1 MYPYIPGTYITDS
14 DIDIAT
20 YDVNIPNIASAVSKG
35 SGTASRPQIEFNDYS
50 FPAYDY
56 SIPSEEEEMGEFR
69 KGINRSYEGLQASL
83 YGAAGLAG
91 DLLGIDAL
99 KDWGFEGYQRNME
112 EAAKY
117 AGKAESLSDINS
129 LSSFADWAAGTAGS
143 IVPDVISALIPA
155 GIAGTLGK
163 TVAANSIRKYA
174 ANAIKDRAEEII
186 KNSAKSEITKEL
198 QDEAI
203 SQATKEVTNR
213 IIGKIGAGAMAAQT
227 SIQESGSNWGQDA
240 YSHGVEGTSPKQDLL
255 FGTISGISE
264 AILGAESSLW
274 KAVTGKTVSDS
285 VERTF
290 RRELVK
296 GLPKAMAAEAGQE
309 AFQQILSN
317 VNANIQDAKGLI
329 TTEDI
334 QDIIDAAAAGALGG
348 GMFHMPTLYK
358 SRKNRVKLDQDTQ
371 NIQDIAERAQEVK
384 QNEDSEQVVEL
395 TEDMILGA
403 KSNDAMDQVF
413 RLQQA
418 HDTAWAEEEDK
429 VLNRKINGHTVQEW
443 LSIADTRAV
452 RTPEEQKSIDTAT
465 KIWKDFND
473 NRLRATYQL
482 NKEISSLTRKGAIR
496 TPYDEREDTTGIL
509 PRNEQEFI
517 NTTPGV
523 TGYQPENVQAYR
535 NLQENLSANAAYWQ
549 ERRQKLQDQITTD
562 RAKLDNPIRL
572 NPAERTKIEN
582 RIKKAETD
590 LNFINERESIERQQ
604 VMNSSSVFSS
614 EGRQRNSNYKSN
626 RENSYLNSRRYNRT
640 NREWIAL
647 GNSVNVL
654 PQFERNQVEAAKRG
668 LKALR
673 NELNS
678 YESGSIR
685 DPFAEQNELN
695 EAYAQTNIDPFS
707 PGIKNPLNDS
717 GKNDILIPKDE
728 QAFLN
733 AQEARTKEW
742 QEAHPVDTALE
753 KDRKYYSE
761 WDTYAKNERAKLED
775 TLNKRQ
781 KEILDEFA
789 MWQGTD
795 DRQLS
800 VDQRKRKDKVIAEW
814 ADFQKQKKKALE
826 DLDKKLAKGYKANDG
841 KLITA
846 MQKQADEAY
855 QREQIDKALGE
866 GAYSSIAD
874 SLSGI
879 VTYASKLQTVLDNRI
894 RTIDDAI
901 KSTQGRLDDAQRS
914 LNLTKVQYDR
924 YMKHIKDLQ
933 KERLNAIKAKRKIS
947 KLLGTINQ
955 KMKSFSTENMKD
967 VAMDMQEIIHTGD
980 SILDLERNSDIF
992 RRESWLSFDV
1002 ARDNFD
1008 RLKSELT
1015 RLNSRISNLDDSRF
1029 GTFKNLAKR
1038 FIGNTK
1044 AAFDSVNFERDYPV
1058 SDTPGD
1064 AVSARN
1070 RRLFLERKLYGKTY
1084 EDWLKLI
1091 PRMNELDEY
1100 ERNLVRRIKEQWDNL
1115 SGSVGNGQLT
1125 NPSQQAAQN
1134 QRMAVEDQQ
1143 NRSVIARSAA
1153 IAKSETSN
1161 QIANSIEQQLVDMQ
1175 NQNIKT
1181 STGQLNTKI
1190 PANVSVEPTTAQV
1203 PSTNSD
1209 IKAAATNEIAAS
1221 KEQEDHRVLAT
1232 SVLSQRDSANKD
1244 IVSQTIR
1251 NISNALESLPGL
1263 KDNVVVCLDGN
1274 DSVLPV
1280 EVQNALKNVS
1290 GSPKGV
1296 YWNGKVYLFAS
1307 NITDKADAVRTLVHE
1322 GVAHFGLRSI
1332 MNAQQL
1338 GKFLSLVFDSFSG
1351 TQTWKEF
1358 MERRPEY
1365 FNNTDRITQAEEFV
1379 AYVAEQMKV
1388 ARLLRPDT
1396 KSIFTRVISFLR
1408 GILSKLGFGDK
1419 LTIEDIRDVITISA
1433 KNLEYK
1439 RNMVEPALREIVVTD
1454 DFGIQSY
1461 SLPNDPIFGVKFPMA
1476 DSTKGYY
1483 KNLEGSRSGIPN
1495 TPYLLNYPKNSNT
1508 LNLNDSIN
1516 EQPQPVQARLGKLME
1531 RLGIKPEIQQTEN
1544 GITVSFFGKN
1554 LGSFNSIEEAQ
1565 AATKNKNLLSNING
1579 WDIYNHLAEQTGDKR
1594 ETSKILRQFGIRG
1607 AQYAN
1612 DGLNNYY
1619 LFEGNDFGSLP
1630 FKYDLSN
1637 LSEPKFLVDQTTK
1650 VDDITIDPETGTYTT
1665 KDTEDQKTYLNTLF
1679 SNTNSQTRLYRL
1691 LKQVKETG
1699 KSTDANGNLI
1709 EHSWTE
1715 KFIEATQD
1723 QYRRLKIVQDYLKN
1737 KYPRAVDFMTN
1748 IYQNLQTMTG
1758 EIKNKQLAA
1767 VNKYF
1772 YPAVDILKNID
1783 ADIHVY
1789 DKDGNIIHT
1798 FKKGDAKYDEAKMS
1812 ALDDFLMARHAA
1824 ERNAS
1829 VSARM
1834 RGRMYTDKD
1843 GRVRHYNAKTPEKG
1857 GNIFAASGLTDAF
1870 AAKQVERY
1878 SSIPGFQEI
1887 AAIVDRMNRSTLDM
1901 MLANKLIDQ
1910 DAYNKMAEYKY
1921 YVPLRG
1927 WEDMIDRYAPGTYAR
1942 RGPSLSTGSKRV
1954 DRQAKGRTSLPESP
1968 FLRSVQQMEDIIA
1981 VSHKNNLMKGLG
1993 ELVRRTSNEKDLW
2006 ELDRKNPDAVRI
2018 QVMPDGNLGFVTKP
2032 TELSGS
2038 GDPAVTYIDD
2048 NGNVQRIVIKDP
2060 WLAKAL
2066 RGENRPVTG
2075 TVVEFMRKYTGYL
2088 SRLYTSL
2095 NPAFFFVNPIRD
2107 LPTAILNLGSVIEE
2121 NQKRGLMEKSEQIQ
2135 KDILKDVLS
2144 GKYISIL
2151 KDISKYDNRMQDF
2164 DPSKYDAQMVQDIID
2179 WRENGGHT
2187 RSLDLYSVQDLAKQL
2202 RKELRQKGPVQS
2214 TIKKAFDYIDMCS
2227 DVSENMTRFAVYRNI
2242 QRAFEANIRE
2252 RAKAEGWDQSR
2263 INLEIQQAKQKS
2275 ANIALDCTVNFTKKG
2290 AWANAYNPIWAFSSA
2305 TIQSFARIARNL
2317 WRPTSTPQQNFKRVS
2332 KFLAFGMGFPLMWG
2346 TIARSIMG
2354 DDDDGINKYD
2364 KIPNYV
2370 KLSNFIIPMP
2380 FGDGGYIKI
2389 PLPYGYN
2396 VFTSIGTVI
2405 DNIIHGT
2412 QGPASG
2418 AKDIL
2423 KTSLSGI
2430 MPIDPSSGFIGFL
2443 PTILKPL
2450 GELAANENFAGA
2462 PIIPEGR
2469 TVDGLPDY
2477 LKSWTKTPQFY
2488 KDAAALLNFLSG
2500 GFMDKDGVGLL
2511 DISPETIEHLNNSY
2525 LGGIG
2530 RTITQTIEL
2539 AMSPAFNYDV
2549 PAKSIPILNRLY
2561 GTVGYDNTNAIYNEF
2576 NNQINAAK
2584 TLEKYAKDSGQDI
2597 KEVRQNYANVLS
2609 LEKIQNS
2616 TTSALN
2622 QIREAENKLR
2632 RKYPRGTRSEAYNN
2646 QMKLLEKRKEKI
2658 MERFNKRAEAA
2669 GLEMY

>member
-1 MYPYIPGTYITDS
+1 MYPYIEGTYLR
-14 DIDIAT
+14 DIESPELVKPT
-20 YDVNIPNIASAVSKG
+20 LNIPAVASAYGRG
-35 SGTASRPQIEFNDYS
+35 SANWWELVEPVTPKYLD
-50 FPAYDY
+50 
-56 SIPSEEEEMGEFR
+56 PSYFGPKPEEEEDMGEFR
-69 KGINRSYEGLQASL
+69 KGLNRFVESSQA
-83 YGAAGLAG
+83 AAYSASAAVG
-91 DLLGIDAL
+91 DLLGVDSL
-99 KDWGFEGYQRNME
+99 RDWGIEGYQRNME

-117 AGKAESLSDINS
+117 EAAVPGVTSIH
-129 LSSFADWAAGTAGS
+129 SFRDFGDWLAGTSGELLGNVATALATSGG
-143 IVPDVISALIPA
+143 SALLA
-155 GIAGTLGK
+155 K
-163 TVAANSIRKYA
+163 TVAGSAIKKYA
-174 ANAIKDRAEEII
+174 ADTIKDRATEIAAQNAVNGI
-186 KNSAKSEITKEL
+186 ISNEVKNAAT
-198 QDEAI
+198 A
-203 SQATKEVTNR
+203 QATKEVLGN
-213 IIGKIGAGAMAAQT
+213 IYSKVGAAAMAGYSSTLEA
-227 SIQESGSNWGQDA
+227 GSNYGEDVTK
-240 YSHGVEGTSPKQDLL
+240 HGVDNTSPGQDLL
-255 FGTISGISE
+255 FGLASGISE

-274 KAVTGKTVSDS
+274 KAVTGKTVSNA
-285 VERTF
+285 VENSF

-296 GLPKAMAAEAGQE
+296 GLPKALASEAGQE
-309 AFQQILSN
+309 AFQEILSS

-329 TTEDI
+329 TTDDIEDI
-334 QDIIDAAAAGALGG
+334 INAAAAGALGG

-358 SRKNRVKLDQDTQ
+358 SRKNKVKLDQDTQ
-371 NIQDIAERAQEVK
+371 AIQNIAERAQEVK
-384 QNEDSEQVVEL
+384 NKENAEQVVDL

-403 KSNDAMDQVF
+403 KSNETLDQVF

-418 HDTAWAEEEDK
+418 HDEAWADAEDK
-429 VLNRKINGHTVQEW
+429 LLNKKINGRTVQEW
-443 LSIADTRAV
+443 LSIADTRDV
-452 RTPEEQKSIDTAT
+452 RTPEEQKNIDKAIKARNT
-465 KIWKDFND
+465 FND
-473 NRLRATYQL
+473 NKLRATYQL
-482 NKEISSLTRKGAIR
+482 NKEISSLTRRGAIR
-496 TPYDEREDTTGIL
+496 TSSEERANTTDIL
-509 PRNEQEFI
+509 PRNEQEFV

-523 TGYQPENVQAYR
+523 TGYQPDNVQAYR
-535 NLQENLSANAAYWQ
+535 NLQENLAANAAYWQ
-549 ERRQKLQDQITTD
+549 NRRQKLQDQIATE
-562 RAKLDNPIRL
+562 RAKLENPLRL
-572 NPAERTKIEN
+572 APGEAAKIQN
-582 RIKKAETD
+582 RINKAETA
-590 LNFINERESIERQQ
+590 LNFINERESLERQQ
-604 VMNSSSVFSS
+604 VMRNAGADTIL
-614 EGRQRNSNYKSN
+614 GRQ
-626 RENSYLNSRRYNRT
+626 SRVYPN
-640 NREWIAL
+640 
-647 GNSVNVL
+647 
-654 PQFERNQVEAAKRG
+654 
-668 LKALR
+668 
-673 NELNS
+673 
-678 YESGSIR
+678 R
-685 DPFAEQNELN
+685 DPFAEQRELD
-695 EAYAQTNIDPFS
+695 EAYAQTNADPFY
-707 PGIKNPLNDS
+707 PGIKNPLDDS
-717 GKNDILIPKDE
+717 GKNDFLIPKDE
-728 QAFLN
+728 QAFLDT
-733 AQEARTKEW
+733 QEAEVTARTKEW
-742 QEAHPVDTALE
+742 QEEHPVDTALE
-753 KDRKYYSE
+753 KERLYYAE
-761 WDTYAKNERAKLED
+761 WDAYAKNERAKLEAA
-775 TLNKRQ
+775 LNQRQ
-781 KEILDEFA
+781 KELLDEFA

-800 VDQRKRKDKVIAEW
+800 AEQRKQKNDTIGKW
-814 ADFQKQKKKALE
+814 AKFQEEKKKSLE
-826 DLDKKLAKGYKANDG
+826 ELDKKLAKGYKANDG
-841 KLITA
+841 KFITA

-866 GAYSSIAD
+866 GNYSSISD
-874 SLSGI
+874 SLAGI
-879 VTYASKLQTVLDNRI
+879 VTYASKLQSVLDNRI

-901 KSTQGRLDDAQRS
+901 KSVQSRIDDAQRNLS
-914 LNLTKVQYDR
+914 LTKTQYDR

-933 KERLNAIKAKRKIS
+933 RERLNAIRAKRKIS
-947 KLLGTINQ
+947 KLLGAINQ

-967 VAMDMQEIIHTGD
+967 VAMDIQEIIHTGD

-992 RRESWLSFDV
+992 RRDSWLSLSV
-1002 ARDNFD
+1002 AKDNFD
-1008 RLKSELT
+1008 RLKSELN
-1015 RLNSRISNLDDSRF
+1015 RLNNNINNLDDTRYSN
-1029 GTFKNLAKR
+1029 FKSIAKR
-1038 FIGNTK
+1038 LLNNTK
-1044 AAFDSVNFERDYPV
+1044 AAFDSVNLERDYSV
-1058 SDTPGD
+1058 
-1064 AVSARN
+1064 RN
-1070 RRLFLERKLYGKTY
+1070 VPNSLE
-1084 EDWLKLI
+1084 
-1091 PRMNELDEY
+1091 
-1100 ERNLVRRIKEQWDNL
+1100 
-1115 SGSVGNGQLT
+1115 
-1125 NPSQQAAQN
+1125 NPTQQAAQN
-1134 QRMAVEDQQ
+1134 QRMAVEDLQNQ
-1143 NRSVIARSAA
+1143 SVINRSMA
-1153 IAKSETSN
+1153 IADSETRN
-1161 QIANSIEQQLVDMQ
+1161 QIADSIEQQLIDMQ
-1175 NQNIKT
+1175 NKKIT
-1181 STGQLNTKI
+1181 DSTGQINPSI
-1190 PANVSVEPTTAQV
+1190 PESAPLDKLTTRQRRRFNRRDRSGLEGMMDRTMPDDTQV
-1203 PSTNSD
+1203 PVTDSD
-1209 IKAAATNEIAAS
+1209 IRSAMTDETAAT
-1221 KEQEDHRVLAT
+1221 KEQVDHLVLAT
-1232 SVLSQRDSANKD
+1232 AILSQSDSIKKSIISKTTKD
-1244 IVSQTIR
+1244 I
-1251 NISNALESLPGL
+1251 SNTLDNLPGL

-1280 EVQNALKNVS
+1280 EIQNLLKTVK
-1290 GSPKGV
+1290 GAPKGL

-1322 GVAHFGLRSI
+1322 GVAHYGLRSI
-1332 MNAQQL
+1332 MNDQQL
-1338 GKFLSLVFDSFSG
+1338 GKFLSLVFDSFAG
-1351 TQTWKEF
+1351 TQTWNEF

-1365 FNNTDRITQAEEFV
+1365 FKTDDRITQAEEFV

-1396 KSIFTRVISFLR
+1396 QSIFTRVISFLR
-1408 GILSKLGFGDK
+1408 GVLSKLGFGNK
-1419 LTIEDIRDVITISA
+1419 LTVEDIRDVLTLSA

-1439 RNMVEPALREIVVTD
+1439 RNMVRPSLREVVVTD

-1461 SLPNDPIFGVKFPMA
+1461 SLPDDPIFGVKFPMA
-1476 DSTKGYY
+1476 EGTKGYY

-1495 TPYLLNYPKNSNT
+1495 TPYILNYPKNSNT
-1508 LNLNDSIN
+1508 LNLNDAILD
-1516 EQPQPVQARLGKLME
+1516 QPQPVQARLSKLMD
-1531 RLGIKPEIQQTEN
+1531 RFGIKPEIQQTEN
-1544 GITVSFFGKN
+1544 GITVSFLGKEM
-1554 LGSFNSIEEAQ
+1554 GSFTSIEEAQ
-1565 AATKNKNLLSNING
+1565 AASQNKSILSVVNG
-1579 WDIYNHLAEQTGDKR
+1579 WDMYSYLAEQTGDKR
-1594 ETSKILRQFGIRG
+1594 EASKILRQFGIRG

-1612 DGLNNYY
+1612 NGLNNYY

-1630 FKYDLSN
+1630 FKYDLST
-1637 LSEPKFLVDQTTK
+1637 LSEPKFLIDQTTSP
-1650 VDDITIDPETGTYTT
+1650 DDITIDPETGTYTT
-1665 KDTEDQKTYLNTLF
+1665 KDTEDQRTYLNTVF
-1679 SNTNSQTRLYRL
+1679 SNTKSQSRLNEVYR
-1691 LKQVKETG
+1691 QFKETG

-1737 KYPRAVDFMTN
+1737 KYPKAVDFMTN
-1748 IYQNLQTMTG
+1748 VYQNLQTMTG
-1758 EIKNKQLAA
+1758 EIKNKQLKAI
-1767 VNKYF
+1767 NEFF
-1772 YPAVDILKNID
+1772 YPAVELLKNVD

-1789 DKDGNIIHT
+1789 DNDGNIIHT

-1843 GRVRHYNAKTPEKG
+1843 GKVKHYNAKTPEKG
-1857 GNIFAASGLTDAF
+1857 GNIFAASGLTDEF
-1870 AAKQVERY
+1870 AAKQIERY
-1878 SSIPGFQEI
+1878 GSIPGFQEI
-1887 AAIVDRMNRSTLDM
+1887 AAVVDRMNRSTLDM

-1927 WEDMIDRYAPGTYAR
+1927 WEEMIDRYAPGTYAK

-1954 DRQAKGRTSLPESP
+1954 DRQAKGRTGLPESP

-1981 VSHKNNLMKGLG
+1981 VAHKNNLMKGLG
-1993 ELVRRTSNEKDLW
+1993 ELVRRTSDEKDLW

-2048 NGNVQRIVIKDP
+2048 NGKVQRIVIKDP

-2075 TVVEFMRKYTGYL
+2075 TVVEFMRKYTGLL
-2088 SRLYTSL
+2088 SQLYTSL

-2107 LPTAILNLGSVIEE
+2107 LPTSIFNLGSVIEE

-2164 DPSKYDAQMVQDIID
+2164 DPSKYDSQMVQDLMD

-2202 RKELRQKGPVQS
+2202 RKELRQNGPVKS
-2214 TIKKAFDYIDMCS
+2214 TINKAFKYIDMCS

-2252 RAKAEGWDQSR
+2252 RAKAEGWDQAR

-2290 AWANAYNPIWAFSSA
+2290 AWANAYNPLWAFSSA

-2380 FGDGGYIKI
+2380 FGDGGYIKV

-2396 VFTSIGTVI
+2396 VFTALGTVM

-2423 KTSLSGI
+2423 KTSLAGI
-2430 MPIDPSSGFIGFL
+2430 MPVDPSSGFIGFL
-2443 PTILKPL
+2443 PTLFKPL

-2462 PIIPEGR
+2462 PIVPEGR
-2469 TVDGLPDY
+2469 VVDGLPDY
-2477 LKSWTKTPQFY
+2477 LKSWTKTPQVY
-2488 KDAAALLNFLSG
+2488 KDVAALMNFLTG
-2500 GFMDKDGVGLL
+2500 GFMNKEGVGLL
-2511 DISPETIEHLNNSY
+2511 DVSPETIEHLNNSY

-2530 RTITQTIEL
+2530 RTVAQTIEL

-2584 TLEKYAKDSGQDI
+2584 TLEKYVKDSGQDVS
-2597 KEVRQNYANVLS
+2597 EVRQEYANVLS

-2616 TTSALN
+2616 TTAALN